1 MIFFNF
7 FIASLY
13 SVYVYVC
20 VILAMIATVDLMR
33 KRADLGRNRG
43 GFDGINPL
51 RLSSKKLDKVWCYH
65 CVWIHGRIY
74 SI

>member
-51 RLSSKKLDKVWCYH
+51 RLSSKKT
-65 CVWIHGRIY
+65 
-74 SI
+74 